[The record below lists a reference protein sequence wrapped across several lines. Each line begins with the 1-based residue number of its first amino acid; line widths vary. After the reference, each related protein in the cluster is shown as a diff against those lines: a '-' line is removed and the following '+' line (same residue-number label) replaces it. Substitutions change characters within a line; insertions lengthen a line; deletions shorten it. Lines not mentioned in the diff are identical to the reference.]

1 MDEIDIKTT
10 TGARPSTSAGGQ
22 APRTRTRARRKRGWR
37 VGMWLARCVL
47 TLCFLAGFYLSVF
60 PTGRAAVRAL
70 AILPGVL
77 SAAQPA
83 WEAPVDEPIKHTQ
96 MTIPSSAGTVYL
108 DVYTPTAGAPP
119 VPGARE
125 GILLIPGVGDQRKD
139 AQLINFSE
147 TLAHSGVVVMDLT
160 TPTLVASRM
169 DAGDKEAVVQAFHTL
184 QQWPGVGAKRIGML
198 GFSAGGPLMCL
209 AAADQRLRDQ
219 VAFVA
224 LFGGYFDTTTLLQA
238 IGRRALD
245 VNGSPQPWHPVA
257 YPLQVLA
264 NTIAPLLP
272 GSDGATLVTTFAK
285 NSTLSASQIAQ
296 LAPESAA
303 VYHILAGDQ
312 PDQVAANLAALSP
325 EVKAQLASLSPSLVV
340 NQLRAPIY
348 LLHDRS
354 DQFVPFTESREFA
367 AALARIHHPYDFTE
381 FGIFQHVEVRSH
393 LDFSQLLGDG
403 SNLLRVVSKVMQAG
417 S

>member
-1 MDEIDIKTT
+1 MDDINISTT
-10 TGARPSTSAGGQ
+10 TGAQSPSPPNAQ
-22 APRTRTRARRKRGWR
+22 APQTPARAGTRRRRRAGA
-37 VGMWLARCVL
+37 WLARCAL
-47 TLCFLAGFYLSVF
+47 ALCFLAGLYLSVF
-60 PTGRAAVRAL
+60 STGRATVRAI

-77 SAAQPA
+77 AAAQPS
-83 WEAPVDEPIKHTQ
+83 WEAPVDEPVKHTQ
-96 MTIPSSAGTVYL
+96 TTIPSPAGTVYL
-108 DVYTPTAGAPP
+108 DVYAPTTSAPP

-139 AQLINFSE
+139 QQLINFSE
-147 TLAHSGVVVMDLT
+147 TLAHTGVVVMDLT
-160 TPTLVASRM
+160 TPTLIDSRM
-169 DAGDKEAVVQAFHTL
+169 DAGDKEAVVQAFHAL
-184 QQWPGVGAKRIGML
+184 QQWPGVGAKRIGLM
-198 GFSAGGPLMCL
+198 GFSAGGPLMYL
-209 AAADQRLRDQ
+209 AAADPRLRDQ

-245 VNGSPQPWHPVA
+245 VNGSLQAWHPVA

-264 NTIAPLLP
+264 NTLAPLLP
-272 GSDGATLVTTFAK
+272 GSDGATLQKAFAG
-285 NSTLSASQIAQ
+285 SSSLAASQIAQ

-303 VYHILAGDQ
+303 VYHLLAGDQ
-312 PDQVAANLAALSP
+312 PGQVAANLAALSP
-325 EVKAQLASLSPSLVV
+325 QVKAQLASLSPSQVV
-340 NQLRAPIY
+340 SQVRAPIY

-381 FGIFQHVEVRSH
+381 FGIFQHVEVRSN
-393 LDFSQLLGDG
+393 LALSQLLGDG
-403 SNLLRVVSKVMQAG
+403 WNLLRIVSKVTQIG